1 MHNVKVMSYILFEDF
16 TEYYKQPLRKLW
28 GTVPRSKGEA
38 RIYRSFCWK
47 QKHVV
52 EHQKMTANHKNQTSQ
67 VIILVLFCVW
77 EDARV
82 WAHWNYSFDMHLNYL
97 GLVSCFLHP
106 EFPSRGTTEVGG
118 GVGSTQATVAA
129 GLMQV
134 TLIVCWT
141 GRQHFFVYRI
151 GRQHF
156 FLSAHVCMLLN
167 FGFLL
172 WICLM
177 SILILRSA
185 RRT

>member
-106 EFPSRGTTEVGG
+106 EFPSRGTTELGG
-118 GVGSTQATVAA
+118 WSWEHTGYSGCWVDAGNLDCLLDWQATFLCLQNWQA
-129 GLMQV
+129 
-134 TLIVCWT
+134 TF
-141 GRQHFFVYRI
+141 FFVRTCMYVI
-151 GRQHF
+151 ELWF
-156 FLSAHVCMLLN
+156 SPVNMSHVN
-167 FGFLL
+167 FN
-172 WICLM
+172 
-177 SILILRSA
+177 S
-185 RRT
+185 